1 MKKLYKQVNFLME
14 IDKVKG
20 ILRQSVILGDVNRRE
35 NDAEHSWHMAVCAI
49 TLKKY
54 VTFEKVDMERVLKM
68 ILLHDLV
75 EIYCDDTPAFS
86 NYSKEEKYYK
96 ELAAAEKIFSLLP
109 REQYREYFD
118 LWVEFENMETD
129 ESKFANVFDRFQG
142 FIQNLSSDGHTWKK
156 WNVTK
161 EMVIKRLEPVI
172 KYAPKIFDEF
182 ILLEIEEYIKRG
194 IIRDTAVEK

>member
-1 MKKLYKQVNFLME
+1 MKKLYEQVNFLME

-49 TLKKY
+49 TLKEY

>member
-1 MKKLYKQVNFLME
+1 MKKLYEQVNFLME

-49 TLKKY
+49 TLKEY

-194 IIRDTAVEK
+194 IIRDAAVEK

>member
-1 MKKLYKQVNFLME
+1 MKKLYEQVNFLME

-20 ILRQSVILGDVNRRE
+20 ILRQSVILGDANRRE

-49 TLKKY
+49 TLKEY

-109 REQYREYFD
+109 RDQYREYFD

>member
-1 MKKLYKQVNFLME
+1 MKKLYEQVNFLME

-49 TLKKY
+49 TLKEY

-194 IIRDTAVEK
+194 IIRDIAVEK

>member
-1 MKKLYKQVNFLME
+1 MKKLYEQVNFLME

-49 TLKKY
+49 TLKEY

-109 REQYREYFD
+109 RDQYREYFD
-118 LWVEFENMETD
+118 L
-129 ESKFANVFDRFQG
+129 
-142 FIQNLSSDGHTWKK
+142 
-156 WNVTK
+156 
-161 EMVIKRLEPVI
+161 
-172 KYAPKIFDEF
+172 
-182 ILLEIEEYIKRG
+182 
-194 IIRDTAVEK
+194 

>member
-1 MKKLYKQVNFLME
+1 MKKLYEQVNFLME

-20 ILRQSVILGDVNRRE
+20 ILRQSVILGDANRRE

-49 TLKKY
+49 TLKEY

>member
-1 MKKLYKQVNFLME
+1 MKKLYEQVNFLME

-49 TLKKY
+49 TLKEY

-109 REQYREYFD
+109 REQCREYFD
-118 LWVEFENMETD
+118 LWLEFENMETD

>member
-1 MKKLYKQVNFLME
+1 MKKLYEQVNFLME

-49 TLKKY
+49 TLKEY

-96 ELAAAEKIFSLLP
+96 ELAAAKKIFSLLP

>member
-1 MKKLYKQVNFLME
+1 MKKLYEQVNFLME

-49 TLKKY
+49 TLKEY

-96 ELAAAEKIFSLLP
+96 ELAAAKKTFSLLP

>member
-1 MKKLYKQVNFLME
+1 MKKLYEQVNFLME

-49 TLKKY
+49 TLKEY

-86 NYSKEEKYYK
+86 NTSKEEKFRK

-109 REQYREYFD
+109 KDQYKEYFD
-118 LWVEFENMETD
+118 LWMEFENMETN

-182 ILLEIEEYIKRG
+182 ILLEIEEYMKRG

>member
-1 MKKLYKQVNFLME
+1 MKKLYEQVNFLME

-49 TLKKY
+49 TLKEY

-86 NYSKEEKYYK
+86 NYSK
-96 ELAAAEKIFSLLP
+96 
-109 REQYREYFD
+109 
-118 LWVEFENMETD
+118 EFENMETD